1 MQGSVKT
8 HMSDTK
14 SFTLLEVASEPAVHQ
29 VPNYLR
35 LLQAYRGYV
44 EEGVPAQTCALSLKE
59 ITCPQLRGQNLPG
72 APTRLTAQQE
82 QLLQVPTDRINQ
94 SVQEMLQSLDRG
106 DRAGLALHFQEASIC
121 FQELSKLRLS

>member
-1 MQGSVKT
+1 
-8 HMSDTK
+8 MSDTK
-14 SFTLLEVASEPAVHQ
+14 SFTLLETASEPAVHQ

-44 EEGVPAQTCALSLKE
+44 EEGISAQTCALSLKE

-72 APTRLTAQQE
+72 TVTRPNAQQE
-82 QLLQVPTDRINQ
+82 QLLQAPTTRINQ
-94 SVQEMLQSLDRG
+94 SVQEMLESLDRG
-106 DRAGLALHFQEASIC
+106 DRAGLAMHFQEASVC

>member
-1 MQGSVKT
+1 
-8 HMSDTK
+8 MSDTRT
-14 SFTLLEVASEPAVHQ
+14 FTLLEVASEPAIHQ

-35 LLQAYRGYV
+35 LLQAYRGYL
-44 EEGVPAQTCALSLKE
+44 EEGNSAHTCALSLKE

-72 APTRLTAQQE
+72 APARLTAQQE
-82 QLLQVPTDRINQ
+82 QLISAPTSRLNQ
-94 SVQEMLQSLDRG
+94 SVREMLQSLDRG

>member
-1 MQGSVKT
+1 
-8 HMSDTK
+8 MSDTK
-14 SFTLLEVASEPAVHQ
+14 SFTLLEVASEPAIHQ

-44 EEGVPAQTCALSLKE
+44 EEGSSAQTCALNLQE
-59 ITCPQLRGQNLPG
+59 ITRPGLRGQNLPG

-82 QLLQVPTDRINQ
+82 QLILAPTSRLNQ

>member
-1 MQGSVKT
+1 
-8 HMSDTK
+8 MSDTK
-14 SFTLLEVASEPAVHQ
+14 SFTLLETASEPAIHQ

-44 EEGVPAQTCALSLKE
+44 EEGNSAQTCALNLKE
-59 ITCPQLRGQNLPG
+59 ITHPQLRAHNIAG
-72 APTRLTAQQE
+72 APPRLTAQQE
-82 QLLQVPTDRINQ
+82 QMIQAPTTRLHQ

-106 DRAGLALHFQEASIC
+106 DRAGLALHFHEASIC